1 MCYILTRFRTLIK
14 LFANLQQIEYNSI
27 KQLIS
32 VHMLLQAQMKAKHD
46 MFCKKRT
53 VFLPRH

>member
-1 MCYILTRFRTLIK
+1 M
-14 LFANLQQIEYNSI
+14 QQIEYNSI
-27 KQLIS
+27 KQLVS

-46 MFCKKRT
+46 MFFKKRT